1 MVSKREK
8 LLSCVFLSDVLCS
21 YRKSEKSGVMDRCF
35 KCEYYK
41 RFMLESEE
49 EDIKVME
56 EIDKEREEL
65 GNEKKG

>member
-1 MVSKREK
+1 
-8 LLSCVFLSDVLCS
+8 
-21 YRKSEKSGVMDRCF
+21 MDRCF